1 MIKTAL
7 VFSLAVFSCIAVSGA
22 PRPETSTYVSGNVAA
37 LKPNTGGTLVF
48 TDKDSMMFRS
58 GSAEV
63 KVPYASI
70 LRAELGAT
78 QTRSHDEPAY
88 KIWTLPGRLLK
99 TETQLLTVEFK
110 SGLGENQTMT
120 LQLAKF
126 VAPGVLNTIKENTG
140 DQVASVT
147 KSTSGS
153 KTATAKNGAA
163 GTPAASDD
171 KNAWWGDGYW
181 KTTRNQDSWNTTVA
195 AK

>member
-7 VFSLAVFSCIAVSGA
+7 VISLAGLSCIAVSGA

-70 LRAELGAT
+70 LHAELGET
-78 QTRSHDEPAY
+78 QTRSHDQSGF
-88 KIWTLPGRLLK
+88 KLLTLANHLFK

-110 SGLGENQTMT
+110 SGLGEDQTMT

-126 VAPGVLNTIKENTG
+126 VAPGVLNTIKENAG
-140 DQVASVT
+140 DQVASVA
-147 KSTSGS
+147 KSPSGS
-153 KTATAKNGAA
+153 KTAGKNAAA

-171 KNAWWGDGYW
+171 KNAWWGDSYW

>member
-7 VFSLAVFSCIAVSGA
+7 VISLGALSCIAVSGA
-22 PRPETSTYVSGNVAA
+22 PRPETSTYVSGNVSS

-70 LRAELGAT
+70 LRAELGET

-126 VAPGVLNTIKENTG
+126 VAPGVLNTIKEHTG
-140 DQVASVT
+140 DQIASIT
-147 KSTSGS
+147 KPVG
-153 KTATAKNGAA
+153 KNAA
-163 GTPAASDD
+163 GTPATSDD
-171 KNAWWGDGYW
+171 KSAWWGDGYW
-181 KTTRNQDSWNTTVA
+181 KTTRNQDSWNATVA
-195 AK
+195 SK

>member
-7 VFSLAVFSCIAVSGA
+7 VVSLAVAGCIGVSGA
-22 PRPETSTYVSGNVAA
+22 PRPETSTYVSGNISA

-58 GSAEV
+58 GSTEV

-70 LRAELGAT
+70 LHAELNET
-78 QTRSHDEPAY
+78 QDRSHDQGS
-88 KIWTLPGRLLK
+88 KILTLANRIFK
-99 TETQLLTVEFK
+99 TETQLLSVEFK

-126 VAPGVLNTIKENTG
+126 VAPGVLSTIKEHTG
-140 DQVASVT
+140 DQVAAT
-147 KSTSGS
+147 KPGSGS
-153 KTATAKNGAA
+153 KAA
-163 GTPAASDD
+163 AAASSDE
-171 KNAWWGDGYW
+171 KGAWWGDGYW
-181 KTTRNQDSWNTTVA
+181 KTTRNQESWNTTVA